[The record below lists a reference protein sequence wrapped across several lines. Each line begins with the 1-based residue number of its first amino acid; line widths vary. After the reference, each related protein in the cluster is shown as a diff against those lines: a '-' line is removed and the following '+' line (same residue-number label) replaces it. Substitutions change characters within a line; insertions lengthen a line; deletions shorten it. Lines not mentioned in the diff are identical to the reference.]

1 MKVWPS
7 CIATFT
13 HFLKHLSSSM
23 ISTVANLRL
32 LKKIMRGA
40 FSECKR
46 YFVYM
51 EVTGKCLIG
60 LILEFTNSF
69 TISTKKKLESSL
81 HTGIRIKDK
90 CCKSIALTQLSEEI
104 NSSCGQA
111 FEDHKMAGC
120 NSCGKHSKVFYF
132 ISQWRRLRKNRRTFR
147 KTTLKASCLQNEQ
160 VHFILTTL
168 CSPPNLMPVVKHSYT
183 V

>member
-1 MKVWPS
+1 MQKVFCLYGSNRKMPDWIDP
-7 CIATFT
+7 
-13 HFLKHLSSSM
+13 
-23 ISTVANLRL
+23 R
-32 LKKIMRGA
+32 
-40 FSECKR
+40 
-46 YFVYM
+46 VYQQ
-51 EVTGKCLIG
+51 LY
-60 LILEFTNSF
+60 NRHQ
-69 TISTKKKLESSL
+69 KKKESSL
-81 HTGIRIKDK
+81 HTGINIKDK

-132 ISQWRRLRKNRRTFR
+132 IGQWRRLRKNRRTFK